1 MNMFG
6 NKLVTWTSCTTGF
19 LTLGLKPANH
29 SPSHP
34 HGVPHLYTS
43 RLLLR
48 FPFSIVP
55 PRDMMQTVRNPA
67 GWPKAPDAAPE
78 PATQW
83 ANFDQDSYPSHCEAG
98 VAECHV
104 SGQIEQP

>member
-6 NKLVTWTSCTTGF
+6 NKLVTWTSCTTGY

-29 SPSHP
+29 GPSHP

-48 FPFSIVP
+48 FPFSIVHSVVGLSHEAVISHH
-55 PRDMMQTVRNPA
+55 VR
-67 GWPKAPDAAPE
+67 
-78 PATQW
+78 
-83 ANFDQDSYPSHCEAG
+83 
-98 VAECHV
+98 
-104 SGQIEQP
+104 